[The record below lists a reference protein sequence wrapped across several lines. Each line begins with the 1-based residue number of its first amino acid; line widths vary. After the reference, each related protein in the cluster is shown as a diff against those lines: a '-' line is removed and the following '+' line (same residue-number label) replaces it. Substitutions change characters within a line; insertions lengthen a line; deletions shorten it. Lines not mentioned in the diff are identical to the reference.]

1 MAAAHLADDA
11 VAGYRVAAGG
21 GLQRDAVD
29 GLDDDGGGV
38 RGQGR
43 GDGAAAGAAADVER
57 DGPCHDRGQFQAQAD
72 VGVEIGEG
80 LGGGVAG
87 GLVQHGGIQLVDV
100 DAQAGQR
107 LGHQP
112 AAQFDGFVVLHAPQE
127 VANLGA
133 GLAGTG
139 EGEPGG
145 AGARVGIG
153 DDLDDVAV
161 GELGAQRYR
170 VAVDAGSH
178 ALVAQVGVHA
188 VGEVDDGGAPRQAPD
203 LALGREDVDGVGVE
217 VDLDVIDEF
226 QRVAGLLLDVEQ
238 RLEPV
243 QCLDLLV
250 AGVFALGLVEPVGGD
265 AGFGDAVHLGR
276 ADLELDAAAVR
287 ADHGG
292 VQRLVAVLLGDG
304 DEVLEAA
311 GVGLE
316 GAVDGAQCQVAGG
329 QVGHDQ
335 AHAEEVVDL
344 GERDVLVHHLAID
357 GVERFFAGADFGLHA
372 HSGQRLLDGAGD
384 AAEGVASRARGHLH
398 GLGQRAIAQWVL
410 VAEGQV
416 LQFAEQAVQP
426 QPVGDG
432 GVDLDGLVGDAH
444 LTVAADGIERAH
456 VVQSVSQL
464 DQDDAHVT
472 RHGQQHLAEGLGLGG
487 FAAAELHLVELGQ
500 AVDHLG
506 HDAAELLVEFGLAD
520 GSVFQRV
527 VQQGGAQGVRVELPA
542 GADERHRDGMGDVGF
557 AAGALLAAVG
567 LLGQPEGAADALQ
580 VGLGQVGTSLG
591 QQGLK

>member
-11 VAGYRVAAGG
+11 VAGHRVAAGG

-161 GELGAQRYR
+161 GELGAQRHR
-170 VAVDAGSH
+170 VAVDAGGH

-217 VDLDVIDEF
+217 IDLDVIDEF

-243 QCLDLLV
+243 QRLDLLV
-250 AGVFALGLVEPVGGD
+250 AGVVALGLVEPVGGD
-265 AGFGDAVHLGR
+265 AGFRDAVHLGR
-276 ADLELDAAAVR
+276 ADLELDAAAMR

-292 VQRLVAVLLGDG
+292 VQ
-304 DEVLEAA
+304 
-311 GVGLE
+311 
-316 GAVDGAQCQVAGG
+316 
-329 QVGHDQ
+329 
-335 AHAEEVVDL
+335 
-344 GERDVLVHHLAID
+344 
-357 GVERFFAGADFGLHA
+357 
-372 HSGQRLLDGAGD
+372 
-384 AAEGVASRARGHLH
+384 
-398 GLGQRAIAQWVL
+398 
-410 VAEGQV
+410 
-416 LQFAEQAVQP
+416 
-426 QPVGDG
+426 
-432 GVDLDGLVGDAH
+432 
-444 LTVAADGIERAH
+444 
-456 VVQSVSQL
+456 
-464 DQDDAHVT
+464 
-472 RHGQQHLAEGLGLGG
+472 
-487 FAAAELHLVELGQ
+487 
-500 AVDHLG
+500 
-506 HDAAELLVEFGLAD
+506 
-520 GSVFQRV
+520 
-527 VQQGGAQGVRVELPA
+527 
-542 GADERHRDGMGDVGF
+542 
-557 AAGALLAAVG
+557 
-567 LLGQPEGAADALQ
+567 
-580 VGLGQVGTSLG
+580 
-591 QQGLK
+591 